1 MEGRGERER
10 RGGRVKKKEKRG
22 RGTEN
27 GEKKGERG

>member
-1 MEGRGERER
+1 MIERGERER
-10 RGGRVKKKEKRG
+10 RGGEKKKEKRG